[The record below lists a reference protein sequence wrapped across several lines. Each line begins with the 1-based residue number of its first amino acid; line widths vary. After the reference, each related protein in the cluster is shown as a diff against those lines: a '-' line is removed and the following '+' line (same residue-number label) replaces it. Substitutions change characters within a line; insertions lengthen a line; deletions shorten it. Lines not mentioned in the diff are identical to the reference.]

1 MTTKRFV
8 LALSLIA
15 ALAGCGSDVKL
26 NDVPVEDRSNSSLGG
41 DARGANGNGTGQST
55 VTPVDL
61 ARPSDREE
69 GPPESVGRLVHF
81 DYDSYVIKPEFQSV
95 IQDNARYLRAAP
107 DRQARLEGHTDQR
120 GGSEYNLALG
130 QRRAEAVKRALVL
143 LGVADNQLEA
153 VSFGKEKPLDPGNDE
168 QAMAQ
173 NRRVE
178 INYRR

>member
-1 MTTKRFV
+1 MTTKRYV
-8 LALSLIA
+8 LALTLFA

-26 NDVPVEDRSNSSLGG
+26 NDVPVEDRSGGSLGANG
-41 DARGANGNGTGQST
+41 RGANGTGSGQST

-61 ARPSDREE
+61 ARPSDSEE
-69 GPPESVGRLVHF
+69 GPPSSVGRLVYF
-81 DYDSYVIKPEFQSV
+81 DYDSYVIKPDFQSL
-95 IQDNARYLRAAP
+95 IQDNARFLRAGSN
-107 DRQARLEGHTDQR
+107 RQAMLQGHTDQR

-153 VSFGKEKPLDPGNDE
+153 VSFGKEKPADPGTDE

-178 INYRR
+178 ISYRR